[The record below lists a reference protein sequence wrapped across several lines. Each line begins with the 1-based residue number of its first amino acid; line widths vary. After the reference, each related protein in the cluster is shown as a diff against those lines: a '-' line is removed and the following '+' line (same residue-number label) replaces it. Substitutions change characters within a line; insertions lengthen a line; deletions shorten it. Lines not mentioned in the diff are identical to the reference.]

1 MLRDGAADGRQA
13 GIHGRNVVLLEQ
25 RLSAGVC
32 LSGGRYEVVS
42 AIARGSMGSVYH
54 AIDHNECEAVA
65 LKQLSD
71 PRLAARFEIEA
82 RLLAALDHPRVVHVR
97 DHFADGDARF
107 LVMDLVEGGDLGT
120 ALEQRGRLPLQE
132 VVEIVTQAAEALR
145 YVHEQQIVHRDVKPR
160 NLIAGH
166 DGIVLVD
173 FGVARTV
180 GREDPGTIAI
190 GTPRFM
196 APEVLQTGT
205 VSSRADVY
213 SLAATAWTLLA
224 GEPPGY
230 GDPAPLPGV
239 PLEVQD
245 VLRTGL
251 ELAPE
256 RRIASVEALATT
268 IGGRLGTSEGAS
280 LARSVTDAAP
290 QRRSLIEAVVR
301 TAVGVFDAASA
312 SVALVEATGEQ
323 RYLAA
328 WGASAERVIGV
339 RLQPGEGL
347 AGAVA
352 MSGEPLIVGDCRADP
367 RFAEHIAQGIGYMP
381 RTILIVPLLAGSHV
395 VGTLSIF
402 DRRDGSGFSIQD
414 VPRAQLFAELAV
426 ATLEEEGTITP
437 G

>member
-1 MLRDGAADGRQA
+1 VSGD
-13 GIHGRNVVLLEQ
+13 
-25 RLSAGVC
+25 RLSAGDC
-32 LSGGRYEVVS
+32 LSDGRYEVVS
-42 AIARGSMGSVYH
+42 AIARGSMGAVYH
-54 AIDHNECEAVA
+54 AIDRVECEAVA
-65 LKQLSD
+65 LKQLYD
-71 PRLAARFEIEA
+71 PRLAERFEIEA
-82 RLLAALDHPRVVHVR
+82 RLLGALDHPRVVHVR

-107 LVMDLVEGGDLGT
+107 LIMDLVEGNDLGA
-120 ALEQRGRLPLQE
+120 ALEQRGHLPLDE

-173 FGVARTV
+173 FGIARTV
-180 GREDPGTIAI
+180 GGEDQGTVAI

-196 APEVLQTGT
+196 APEVLQAGA

-224 GEPPGY
+224 GEPPIY
-230 GDPAPLPGV
+230 GEQSSLPGV
-239 PLEVQD
+239 PQEVEH
-245 VLRTGL
+245 VLRAGL

-268 IGGRLGTSEGAS
+268 IGGRLATSAGAS

-301 TAVGVFDAASA
+301 TAVGIFEAASA
-312 SVALVEATGEQ
+312 SVALVQPGGEQ
-323 RYLAA
+323 RYVAA
-328 WGASAERVIGV
+328 WGPSADRVVGV

-347 AGAVA
+347 AGTVA
-352 MSGEPLIVGDCRADP
+352 TTGEPLIVPDVRADR
-367 RFAEHIAQGIGYMP
+367 RFAEHIARYIGYMP
-381 RTILIVPLLAGSHV
+381 RTILIVPLLDAARV

-402 DRRDGSGFSIQD
+402 DRRDGSGFGVHD

-426 ATLEEEGTITP
+426 ATLEEERTIAP
-437 G
+437 PCH

>member
-1 MLRDGAADGRQA
+1 VSGD
-13 GIHGRNVVLLEQ
+13 
-25 RLSAGVC
+25 RLSAGDC
-32 LSGGRYEVVS
+32 LSDGRYEVVS
-42 AIARGSMGSVYH
+42 AIARGSMGAVYH
-54 AIDHNECEAVA
+54 AIDRVEGEAVA
-65 LKQLSD
+65 LKQLRD
-71 PRLAARFEIEA
+71 PRLAERFEIEA
-82 RLLAALDHPRVVHVR
+82 RLLGALDHPRVVHVR

-107 LVMDLVEGGDLGT
+107 LVMDLVEGADLGA
-120 ALEQRGRLPLQE
+120 ALDQRGPLPLPE

-145 YVHEQQIVHRDVKPR
+145 YVHQQQIVHRDVKPR

-173 FGVARTV
+173 FGIARTV
-180 GREDPGTIAI
+180 DQQDSGTIAI

-196 APEVLQTGT
+196 APEVLQAGT

-224 GEPPGY
+224 GEPPVY
-230 GDPAPLPGV
+230 GEPARLTGV
-239 PLEVQD
+239 PLEIED

-268 IGGRLGTSEGAS
+268 IGGHLSADAGAS

-301 TAVGVFDAASA
+301 TAVGIFEAASA
-312 SVALVEATGEQ
+312 SVALVEPGGDQ

-328 WGASAERVIGV
+328 WGASAARVVGV

-347 AGAVA
+347 AGTVA
-352 MSGEPLIVGDCRADP
+352 SSGQPLIVPDCRADP
-367 RFAEHIAQGIGYMP
+367 RFAEHIAQSIGYMP
-381 RTILIVPLLAGSHV
+381 RTILIVPLLAGSRV
-395 VGTLSIF
+395 AGTLSIL
-402 DRRDGSGFSIQD
+402 DRRDGSGFRVQD

-426 ATLEEEGTITP
+426 ATLEEEGTIGP
-437 G
+437 PR

>member
-1 MLRDGAADGRQA
+1 VSED
-13 GIHGRNVVLLEQ
+13 
-25 RLSAGVC
+25 RLAAGVC
-32 LSGGRYEVVS
+32 LSDGRYEVVS
-42 AIARGSMGSVYH
+42 AIARGSMGAVYH
-54 AIDHNECEAVA
+54 AIDRVEREAVA
-65 LKQLSD
+65 LKQLRD

-82 RLLAALDHPRVVHVR
+82 RLLGALDHPRVVHVR

-107 LVMDLVEGGDLGT
+107 LVMDLVEGADLGT
-120 ALEQRGRLPLQE
+120 ALEQRGHLPLSE
-132 VVEIVTQAAEALR
+132 VIEIVTQTAEALR

-173 FGVARTV
+173 FGIARAV
-180 GREDPGTIAI
+180 HGQDPGTIAI

-196 APEVLQTGT
+196 APEVLQEGT

-213 SLAATAWTLLA
+213 SLAATAWTLLG
-224 GEPPGY
+224 GEPPAY
-230 GDPAPLPGV
+230 GDPSPLPGV
-239 PLEVQD
+239 PQEVQD
-245 VLRTGL
+245 VLRIGL

-268 IGGRLGTSEGAS
+268 IGGRLGTSAGAS
-280 LARSVTDAAP
+280 LARSVTDAGP

-301 TAVGVFDAASA
+301 TAVGIFEAASA
-312 SVALVEATGEQ
+312 SVAVVQPGGEQ
-323 RYLAA
+323 RYLSA
-328 WGASAERVIGV
+328 WGASADRVVGV
-339 RLQPGEGL
+339 RLRPGEGL

-352 MSGEPLIVGDCRADP
+352 MSGEPLIVPDCRADP

-381 RTILIVPLLAGSHV
+381 RTILVVPLLAGSRV

-402 DRRDGSGFSIQD
+402 DRRDGSGFGVAD

-426 ATLEEEGTITP
+426 ATLEEEGTIAP
-437 G
+437 GR

>member
-1 MLRDGAADGRQA
+1 VTQDSLAAG
-13 GIHGRNVVLLEQ
+13 L
-25 RLSAGVC
+25 C

-42 AIARGSMGSVYH
+42 AIARGSMGAVYH
-54 AIDHNECEAVA
+54 AIDRVECEAVA
-65 LKQLSD
+65 LKQLCD

-107 LVMDLVEGGDLGT
+107 LVMDLVEGADLGA
-120 ALEQRGRLPLQE
+120 ALDQRGQLPLQE

-145 YVHEQQIVHRDVKPR
+145 YVHQQQIVHRDVKPR

-173 FGVARTV
+173 FGIARAVKSRQDT
-180 GREDPGTIAI
+180 GTIAI

-196 APEVLQTGT
+196 APEVLQAGT
-205 VSSRADVY
+205 VSSRSDVY
-213 SLAATAWTLLA
+213 SLAATAWALLS
-224 GEPPGY
+224 GEPPIY
-230 GDPAPLPGV
+230 GEPLRLPGV
-239 PLEVQD
+239 PPEVED

-268 IGGRLGTSEGAS
+268 IGGHLGVHAGAS
-280 LARSVTDAAP
+280 LARSVADAAP
-290 QRRSLIEAVVR
+290 QRRSLIEVVVR
-301 TAVGVFDAASA
+301 TAVGIFEAASA
-312 SVALVEATGEQ
+312 SVALVEPGGEQ

-328 WGASAERVIGV
+328 WGASADRVVGV

-347 AGAVA
+347 AGTVA
-352 MSGEPLIVGDCRADP
+352 SSGQPLIVPDCRGDP
-367 RFAEHIAQGIGYMP
+367 RFAEHIAQSIGYMP
-381 RTILIVPLLAGSHV
+381 RTILIVPLLAGPRV
-395 VGTLSIF
+395 VGTLSIL
-402 DRRDGSGFSIQD
+402 DRRDGSGFGVQD

-437 G
+437 QR